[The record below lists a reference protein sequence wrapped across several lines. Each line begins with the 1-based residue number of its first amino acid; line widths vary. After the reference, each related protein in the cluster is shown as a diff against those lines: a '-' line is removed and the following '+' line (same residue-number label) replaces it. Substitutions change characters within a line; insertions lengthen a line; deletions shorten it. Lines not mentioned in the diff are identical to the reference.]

1 MHSQNVDRWTHEHV
15 FLGRH
20 HARNEARTWAVVAIT
35 AAMMVAEIAGGS
47 MFGSM
52 ALTADGWHMST
63 HAAALGVA
71 GWAYLYARR
80 HAHDPRYA
88 FGTGKVGE
96 LAGFTSAVVLAI
108 IAVLIAYESVLRLLH
123 PVAIAYGEAMAVAT
137 VGLVVNVVSAWLL
150 SDSHDHHRHRHDD
163 AHHADDDDDHDHEP
177 HDHRHDD
184 QSHAHD
190 HHPHRDLNLR
200 AAYTHVLAD
209 AATSVLA
216 ITGLGLAW
224 SFGWRAID
232 PLVGIVGAGV
242 ILSWS
247 ATLIREAAGVLLDR
261 SPLDGLDIRI
271 RRHMELKG
279 DRISDLHVWRLG
291 PGHHAAIVSVVTEKP
306 QDPAVYKRRIAHLHG
321 LSHVTVEVHP
331 CPDHDRAAA

>member
-1 MHSQNVDRWTHEHV
+1 MAPPIQGIVIMHSQDLDRWTHQHV
-15 FLGRH
+15 FLGQH
-20 HARNEARTWAVVAIT
+20 HARHEARTWAVVAIT

-47 MFGSM
+47 IFGSM

-80 HAHDPRYA
+80 HAHDPAYA

-108 IAVLIAYESVLRLLH
+108 IAILIAYESALRLLH
-123 PVAIAYGEAMAVAT
+123 PVTIAYGEAMAIAA

-150 SDSHDHHRHRHDD
+150 SDGHEHHHHGHGH
-163 AHHADDDDDHDHEP
+163 AHPAHDHDHE
-177 HDHRHDD
+177 
-184 QSHAHD
+184 HAHD
-190 HHPHRDLNLR
+190 DHHHHRDLNLR
-200 AAYTHVLAD
+200 AAYMHVLAD

-216 ITGLGLAW
+216 IASLGVGW
-224 SFGWRAID
+224 MFGWSAAD
-232 PLVGIVGAGV
+232 PLIGIVGACV

-247 ATLIREAAGVLLDR
+247 VTLIRDAAAVLLDR
-261 SPLDGLDIRI
+261 VPPNGLDARI
-271 RRHMELKG
+271 RRHVEIKG
-279 DRISDLHVWRLG
+279 DRVADLHVWRLG
-291 PGHHAAIVSVVTEKP
+291 PGHHAAIVSVVSDRP
-306 QDPAVYKRRIAHLHG
+306 QDPAVYKRRIAHLRG

-331 CPDHDRAAA
+331 CPDHGQAAA

>member
-1 MHSQNVDRWTHEHV
+1 MHSQDLDRWRHEHV
-15 FLGRH
+15 FLGQH

-35 AAMMVAEIAGGS
+35 AAMMVAEIVGGS
-47 MFGSM
+47 LFGSM

-108 IAVLIAYESVLRLLH
+108 IAILIAYESALRLLH
-123 PVAIAYGEAMAVAT
+123 PVAIAYGQAMAIAA

-150 SDSHDHHRHRHDD
+150 SDSHDHHHHGYGH
-163 AHHADDDDDHDHEP
+163 AHHEHDHHDHDH
-177 HDHRHDD
+177 D
-184 QSHAHD
+184 HAHD
-190 HHPHRDLNLR
+190 DDQHHHRDLNLR
-200 AAYTHVLAD
+200 AAYMHVLAD

-216 ITGLGLAW
+216 IASLGVGW
-224 SFGWRAID
+224 MFGWSAAD
-232 PLVGIVGAGV
+232 PIIGIVGVGV

-247 ATLIREAAGVLLDR
+247 ATLIRDAAAVLLDR
-261 SPLDGLDIRI
+261 VPLNGLDARI
-271 RRHMELKG
+271 RRHLEIKG
-279 DRISDLHVWRLG
+279 DRIADLHVWRLG
-291 PGHHAAIVSVVTEKP
+291 PGHHAAIVSMVSDRP
-306 QDPAVYKRRIAHLHG
+306 QDPAVYKRRIAHLRG

-331 CPDHDRAAA
+331 CPDHDKAAA

>member
-1 MHSQNVDRWTHEHV
+1 MHSQDLDRWRHEHV
-15 FLGRH
+15 FLGQH

-35 AAMMVAEIAGGS
+35 AAMMVAEIVGGS
-47 MFGSM
+47 LFGSM

-108 IAVLIAYESVLRLLH
+108 IAILIAYESALRLLH
-123 PVAIAYGEAMAVAT
+123 PVAIAYGQAMAIAA

-150 SDSHDHHRHRHDD
+150 SDSHDHHHHGHGH
-163 AHHADDDDDHDHEP
+163 AHHEHDHHDHDHA
-177 HDHRHDD
+177 HDD
-184 QSHAHD
+184 DQ
-190 HHPHRDLNLR
+190 HHHRDLNLR
-200 AAYTHVLAD
+200 AAYMHVLAD

-216 ITGLGLAW
+216 IASLGVGW
-224 SFGWRAID
+224 MFGWSAAD
-232 PLVGIVGAGV
+232 PIIGIVGAGV

-247 ATLIREAAGVLLDR
+247 ATLIRDAAAVLLDR
-261 SPLDGLDIRI
+261 VPLNGLDARI
-271 RRHMELKG
+271 RRHLEIKG
-279 DRISDLHVWRLG
+279 DRIADLHVWRLG
-291 PGHHAAIVSVVTEKP
+291 PGHHAAIVSMVSDRP
-306 QDPAVYKRRIAHLHG
+306 QDPAVYKRRIAHLRG

-331 CPDHDRAAA
+331 CPDHDKAAA

>member
-1 MHSQNVDRWTHEHV
+1 MHSHDLDRWTHEHV
-15 FLGRH
+15 FLGQH
-20 HARNEARTWAVVAIT
+20 HARNEARTWAVVGIT
-35 AAMMVAEIAGGS
+35 AAMMVAEITGGS
-47 MFGSM
+47 LFGSM

-108 IAVLIAYESVLRLLH
+108 IAILIAYESALRLLH
-123 PVAIAYGEAMAVAT
+123 PVAIAYGEAMAIAA

-150 SDSHDHHRHRHDD
+150 SDSHDHHHHGHGHGH
-163 AHHADDDDDHDHEP
+163 AHHDHAHDEHDHDH
-177 HDHRHDD
+177 D
-184 QSHAHD
+184 HD
-190 HHPHRDLNLR
+190 HHHRDLNLR
-200 AAYTHVLAD
+200 AAYMHVMAD

-216 ITGLGLAW
+216 IASLGAGW
-224 SFGWRAID
+224 VFGWSAAD
-232 PLVGIVGAGV
+232 PVIGIVGACV

-247 ATLIREAAGVLLDR
+247 VTLIRDAAGVLLDR
-261 SPLDGLDIRI
+261 VPLNGLDAHI
-271 RRHMELKG
+271 RRHMEIKG
-279 DRISDLHVWRLG
+279 DRIADLHVWRLG
-291 PGHHAAIVSVVTEKP
+291 PGHHAAIVSVVTDRP
-306 QDPAVYKRRIAHLHG
+306 QDPAVYKRRIAHLRG
-321 LSHVTVEVHP
+321 LSHVTVEVHA

>member
-1 MHSQNVDRWTHEHV
+1 MHSHDLDRWTHEHV
-15 FLGRH
+15 FLGQH
-20 HARNEARTWAVVAIT
+20 HARNEARTWAVVGIT

-47 MFGSM
+47 IFGSM

-80 HAHDPRYA
+80 HAHDSAYA

-108 IAVLIAYESVLRLLH
+108 IAILIAYESALRLLH
-123 PVAIAYGEAMAVAT
+123 PVAIRYGEAMAIAS

-150 SDSHDHHRHRHDD
+150 SDHDHHHGHGH
-163 AHHADDDDDHDHEP
+163 AHHGHDHHDHDH
-177 HDHRHDD
+177 D
-184 QSHAHD
+184 D
-190 HHPHRDLNLR
+190 HHQRDLNLR
-200 AAYTHVLAD
+200 AAYMHVLAD

-216 ITGLGLAW
+216 IGSLGAGW
-224 SFGWRAID
+224 MFGWSAAD
-232 PLVGIVGAGV
+232 PLIGIVGACV

-247 ATLIREAAGVLLDR
+247 VTLIRDAAGVLLDR
-261 SPLDGLDIRI
+261 VPLNGLDARI
-271 RRHMELKG
+271 RRHMEIKD
-279 DRISDLHVWRLG
+279 DRIADLHVWRLG
-291 PGHHAAIVSVVTEKP
+291 PGHHAAIVSVVSDQPK
-306 QDPAVYKRRIAHLHG
+306 DPAVYKRRIAHLRG

-331 CPDHDRAAA
+331 CPDHDKAAA

>member
-1 MHSQNVDRWTHEHV
+1 MHSQDLDRWRHEHV
-15 FLGRH
+15 FLGQH

-35 AAMMVAEIAGGS
+35 AAMMVAEIVGGS
-47 MFGSM
+47 LFGSM

-108 IAVLIAYESVLRLLH
+108 IAILIAYESALRLLH
-123 PVAIAYGEAMAVAT
+123 PVAIAYGQAMAIAA

-150 SDSHDHHRHRHDD
+150 SDSHDHHHHGHGH
-163 AHHADDDDDHDHEP
+163 AHHGHDHHDHDHG
-177 HDHRHDD
+177 
-184 QSHAHD
+184 HAHD
-190 HHPHRDLNLR
+190 DDQHHHRDLNLR
-200 AAYTHVLAD
+200 AAYMHVLAD

-216 ITGLGLAW
+216 IASLGVGW
-224 SFGWRAID
+224 MFGWSAAD
-232 PLVGIVGAGV
+232 PIIGIVGAGV

-247 ATLIREAAGVLLDR
+247 ATLIRDAAAVLLDR
-261 SPLDGLDIRI
+261 VPLNGLDARI
-271 RRHMELKG
+271 RRHLEIKG
-279 DRISDLHVWRLG
+279 DRIADLHVWRLG
-291 PGHHAAIVSVVTEKP
+291 PGHHAAIISMVSDRP
-306 QDPAVYKRRIAHLHG
+306 QDPAVYKRRIAHLRG

-331 CPDHDRAAA
+331 CPDHDKAAA

>member
-1 MHSQNVDRWTHEHV
+1 MHSQDLDRWRHEHV
-15 FLGRH
+15 FLGQH

-35 AAMMVAEIAGGS
+35 AAMMVAEIVGGS
-47 MFGSM
+47 LFGSM

-108 IAVLIAYESVLRLLH
+108 IAILIAYESALRLLH
-123 PVAIAYGEAMAVAT
+123 PVAIAYGQAMAIAA

-150 SDSHDHHRHRHDD
+150 SDSHDHHHHGHGH
-163 AHHADDDDDHDHEP
+163 AHHEHDHHDHDH
-177 HDHRHDD
+177 D
-184 QSHAHD
+184 HAHD
-190 HHPHRDLNLR
+190 GDQHHHRDLNLR
-200 AAYTHVLAD
+200 AAYMHVLAD

-216 ITGLGLAW
+216 IASLGVGW
-224 SFGWRAID
+224 MFGWSAAD
-232 PLVGIVGAGV
+232 PIIGIVGAGV

-247 ATLIREAAGVLLDR
+247 ATLIRDAAAVLLDR
-261 SPLDGLDIRI
+261 VPLNGLDARI
-271 RRHMELKG
+271 RRHLEIKG
-279 DRISDLHVWRLG
+279 DRIADLHVWRLG
-291 PGHHAAIVSVVTEKP
+291 PGHHAAIVSMVSDRP
-306 QDPAVYKRRIAHLHG
+306 QDPAVYKRRIAHLRG

-331 CPDHDRAAA
+331 CPDHDKAAA

>member
-1 MHSQNVDRWTHEHV
+1 MHSQDLDRWRHEHV
-15 FLGRH
+15 FLGQH

-35 AAMMVAEIAGGS
+35 AAMMVAEIVGGS
-47 MFGSM
+47 LFGSM

-108 IAVLIAYESVLRLLH
+108 IAILIAYESALRLLH
-123 PVAIAYGEAMAVAT
+123 PVAIAYGQAMAIAA

-150 SDSHDHHRHRHDD
+150 SDSHDHHHGHGHGH
-163 AHHADDDDDHDHEP
+163 AHHEHDHHDHDHA
-177 HDHRHDD
+177 HDD
-184 QSHAHD
+184 DQ
-190 HHPHRDLNLR
+190 HHHRDLNLR
-200 AAYTHVLAD
+200 AAYMHVLAD

-216 ITGLGLAW
+216 IASLGVGW
-224 SFGWRAID
+224 MFGWSAAD
-232 PLVGIVGAGV
+232 PIIGIVGAGV

-247 ATLIREAAGVLLDR
+247 ATLIRDAAAVLLDR
-261 SPLDGLDIRI
+261 VPLNGLDARI
-271 RRHMELKG
+271 RRHLEIKG
-279 DRISDLHVWRLG
+279 DRIADLHVWRLG
-291 PGHHAAIVSVVTEKP
+291 PGHHAAIVSMVSDRP
-306 QDPAVYKRRIAHLHG
+306 QDPAVYKRRIAHLRG

-331 CPDHDRAAA
+331 CPDHDKAAA